1 MSIGS
6 LVSRII
12 PAGVGFITGGPAG
25 AFTAAVATETAKRD
39 AKRVERAVAEN
50 EKQQQQFLENI
61 NMSIGL
67 DAFGGAGRDLNA
79 RPAAQPG
86 FFDRLSGVASNI
98 GSTLLTG
105 LESAVPSFINRAVF
119 GRDRPL
125 TASQGPALTT
135 VTNVGA
141 QESQGSGS
149 IQAGAGALL
158 PSIIGGARSL
168 LKTPA
173 GQLALGT
180 GAGAALSFMGS
191 DGKKMRITRKMKSQA
206 RTVLNIAGGNISAAA
221 DILNISDEM
230 LITILLKRF
239 RNDGPVVTKAA
250 LRKTKTTIRRLH
262 SMQDVLKSITP
273 TAAGRRRAPM
283 KRAMSTTL
291 IKN

>member
-6 LVSRII
+6 IVSRVI
-12 PAGVGFITGGPAG
+12 PAAVGFVTGGPVG
-25 AFTAAVATETAKRD
+25 AFTATVATEQAKKEEKRAKRLIN
-39 AKRVERAVAEN
+39 ERR
-50 EKQQQQFLENI
+50 QQQEQLVKEY

-67 DAFGGAGRDLNA
+67 DAFGGAGRPINVT
-79 RPAAQPG
+79 PPPQPG
-86 FFDRLSGVASNI
+86 FFERLGNI
-98 GSTLLTG
+98 GSQVGSTLLTG
-105 LESAVPSFINRAVF
+105 LESAVPSVINRAIF
-119 GRDRPL
+119 GAPRPL
-125 TASQGPALTT
+125 SAQQGPALTT

-158 PSIIGGARSL
+158 PTILGGARSL

-173 GQLALGT
+173 GQLALG
-180 GAGAALSFMGS
+180 GGAAGALSLMGP

-206 RTVLNIAGGNISAAA
+206 RTVLNIAGGNISVAA

-250 LRKTKTTIRRLH
+250 LRKTKSTIRRLH
-262 SMQDVLKSITP
+262 NMQDVLKSITP
-273 TAAGRRRAPM
+273 TAAGRRRAPA
-283 KRAMSTTL
+283 KRSMSTTL

>member
-1 MSIGS
+1 MSLSS
-6 LVSRII
+6 LVSRVI
-12 PAGVGFITGGPAG
+12 PAAVGFVTGGPVG
-25 AFTAAVATETAKRD
+25 AFTATVATEQAK
-39 AKRVERAVAEN
+39 KQ
-50 EKQQQQFLENI
+50 EKQVKRQVNEYNARLQQAQEQE
-61 NMSIGL
+61 MIGL
-67 DAFGGAGRDLNA
+67 DAFGGSGRTIT
-79 RPAAQPG
+79 AAQTTPQPG
-86 FFDRLSGVASNI
+86 FFDRLGTL
-98 GSTLLTG
+98 GSKVGDTLLTG
-105 LESAVPSFINRAVF
+105 LESEVPSLLSRSIF
-119 GRDRPL
+119 GESRPRS
-125 TASQGPALTT
+125 ASQGPALTT

-158 PSIIGGARSL
+158 PSLLGGARSL
-168 LKTPA
+168 LKSPA

-180 GAGAALSFMGS
+180 GAGAALSFMS
-191 DGKKMRITRKMKSQA
+191 PDGKKMRITRKMKSQA
-206 RTVLNIAGGNISAAA
+206 RTVLNIAGGNISVAA

-250 LRKTKTTIRRLH
+250 LRKTKSTIRRLH